1 MTDNQLGTVGEL
13 IAALSGYAPTTPLRI
28 AVQPNYPMAHHLA
41 QVVSTPT
48 AAHGIRPQHTAP
60 GVVWLGTGDQVGYLP
75 GLAARALGWSE

>member
-1 MTDNQLGTVGEL
+1 MNEHELGTVGDL
-13 IAALSGYAPTTPLRI
+13 IAALSGYDPHTPLRI

-48 AAHGIRPQHTAP
+48 AAHGILPQDAMS
-60 GVVWLGTGDQVGYLP
+60 GVVWLGTGEQVGYLP